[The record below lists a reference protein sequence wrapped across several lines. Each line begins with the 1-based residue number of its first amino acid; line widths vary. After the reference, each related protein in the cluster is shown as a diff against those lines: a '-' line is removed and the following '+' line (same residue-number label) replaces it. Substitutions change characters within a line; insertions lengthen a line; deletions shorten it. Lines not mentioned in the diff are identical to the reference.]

1 MSRLLGRRDAMLGG
15 ALTLLIPGLA
25 RGVLPGGAQQNFTLD
40 VFDVGGFDPIV
51 RRDADGRIV
60 RHNLVFRTLPLDTP
74 RTGNLLDD
82 FLGSMLGELT
92 FRWEPAAG
100 SQSLSMYGAKLAD
113 WNYVALAQ
121 QGRGQNYDEF
131 LVAVD
136 STRGTLRRREA
147 QQTLVADYR
156 VTQNGGVIW
165 NRYTE

>member
-1 MSRLLGRRDAMLGG
+1 LPAG
-15 ALTLLIPGLA
+15 APQA
-25 RGVLPGGAQQNFTLD
+25 FTLN

-92 FRWEPAAG
+92 FRWEPPAG
-100 SQSLSMYGAKLAD
+100 AQSLSMYGAKLAD

-131 LVAVD
+131 LVAID

-147 QQTLVADYR
+147 QQTLVAEYR